1 MMHTRIQPHLQR
13 PIIYCPMKIIFT
25 SRFVQFLFL
34 QHFTR
39 LFRMVVLRVGDGNS
53 FFFFSIEN
61 DLFVLNK
68 YQRLVSRYQWC
79 LSQ

>member
-39 LFRMVVLRVGDGNS
+39 LFRMVVLR
-53 FFFFSIEN
+53 EN